1 VRTVRLDDDTYVLT
15 LEADL
20 DLAEAER
27 LSVAFRVLPARRF
40 IVDLTKVVCLDPGGV
55 ERLTRAP
62 RERPLEIVTDDPRTA
77 RIFETVDSS
86 LTVHPMLA
94 DALAR

>member
-1 VRTVRLDDDTYVLT
+1 MRTVRLDDDTYVLT
-15 LEADL
+15 LDVEL

-27 LSVAFRVLPARRF
+27 LSVALRVLPARRF

-55 ERLTRAP
+55 AWLARTA
-62 RERPLEIVTDDPRTA
+62 RESALEIVTDDPRTA

-94 DALAR
+94 DALAG